1 MQAHS
6 WMPVEAKS
14 VCLVATVATVATISH
29 THISLYREI
38 IRLDPYQLIAFI
50 YIYTCGYVA
59 TVATYVW
66 NPLILPGLAVVG
78 EVATR
83 ILKWLPV
90 VTALKLNSKSFKIL

>member
-1 MQAHS
+1 MQAYNR
-6 WMPVEAKS
+6 
-14 VCLVATVATVATISH
+14 VATVATVTTFSH

-59 TVATYVW
+59 TVATFIL
-66 NPLILPGLAVVG
+66 NPLILLGLTVHG

-83 ILKWLPV
+83 KILWLPV
-90 VTALKLNSKSFKIL
+90 ATALKSNSKSLYYSRIAY

>member
-1 MQAHS
+1 MQAYNR
-6 WMPVEAKS
+6 
-14 VCLVATVATVATISH
+14 VATVATISH

-66 NPLILPGLAVVG
+66 NPLILPGLAAVSK
-78 EVATR
+78 VATR
-83 ILKWLPV
+83 VLKWLPV
-90 VTALKLNSKSFKIL
+90 VTARKSNSKSLAKTQKAYCKFFGCVI